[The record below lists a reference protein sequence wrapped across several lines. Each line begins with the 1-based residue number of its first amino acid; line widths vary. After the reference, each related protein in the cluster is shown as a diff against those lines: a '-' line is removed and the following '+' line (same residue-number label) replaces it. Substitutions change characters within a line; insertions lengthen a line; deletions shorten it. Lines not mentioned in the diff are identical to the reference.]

1 MDVTAT
7 AGDEMV
13 CIELVELV
21 TDYFEGALSE
31 QDRRRFEQHI
41 ASCGPCTRYVEQL
54 RMTVELSGR
63 LDEGDLDPEMRAAL
77 LDAFRGWRTPS
88 N

>member
-1 MDVTAT
+1 MTAT

-31 QDRRRFEQHI
+31 HDRRRFEQHI
-41 ASCGPCTRYVEQL
+41 AACGPCTRYVEQL

-63 LDEGDLDPEMRAAL
+63 LDEGDLDPEMRAVL

>member
-1 MDVTAT
+1 MTAT

-31 QDRRRFEQHI
+31 HDRRRFDQHI
-41 ASCGPCTRYVEQL
+41 AACGPCTRYVEQL

-63 LDEGDLDPEMRAAL
+63 LDEGDLDPEMRTAL